1 MRPLPPSLLLSL
13 WLHGS
18 LLGFFW
24 LPSIQ
29 LWELIEDAEE
39 GAQMGADQL
48 AGQAIAAS
56 LSSLDPE
63 DVHRV
68 SITLI
73 DPAPQIPAELPQTS
87 AEVAP
92 PRARRPAAEIIA
104 AADAEADGAEP
115 GKGGS
120 FDAKGQSG
128 DGTAAKTKSKKPCE
142 DRPGIWTIQ
151 EGSWGIQRSVV
162 DYYASHFPE
171 LDRQAG
177 SEPAQGADGKPI
189 GLKIV
194 LSRCSILKEAGLRS
208 GDIVHTANGLKV
220 HSYAQAIAAWLRLR
234 NSSRIKMEVTR
245 KGQPLLLEYKIEG

>member
-1 MRPLPPSLLLSL
+1 MRPLPPSILLSA

-29 LWELIEDAEE
+29 LWKVIEEAEE
-39 GAQMGADQL
+39 GAQMGAEQL
-48 AGQAIAAS
+48 AGQAISAS
-56 LSSLDPE
+56 LSNLDPK

-73 DPAPQIPAELPQTS
+73 DPAPDVPAELPRTA

-92 PRARRPAAEIIA
+92 TRVNRPASDVV
-104 AADAEADGAEP
+104 ADADTDGGEV
-115 GKGGS
+115 GRGGS
-120 FDAKGQSG
+120 FDAKGQTG

-142 DRPGIWTIQ
+142 DKPGIWTIG
-151 EGSWGIQRSVV
+151 ERSWGIQRSVV

-177 SEPAQGADGKPI
+177 SEPAAGTDGKPI

-194 LSRCSILKEAGLRS
+194 LSRCSVLKEAGLRS
-208 GDIVHTANGLKV
+208 GDVIHTANGLKV

-245 KGQPLLLEYKIEG
+245 KGQPLLLEYKVEG